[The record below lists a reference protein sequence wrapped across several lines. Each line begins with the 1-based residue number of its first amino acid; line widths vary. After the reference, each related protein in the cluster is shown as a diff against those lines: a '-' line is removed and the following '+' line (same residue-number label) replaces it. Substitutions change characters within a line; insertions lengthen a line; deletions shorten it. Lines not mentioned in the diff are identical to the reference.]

1 MKTTYIKYDFKELEE
16 YAKKLK
22 KLADTEMENVIKKCL
37 YDLANRMIARVKE
50 ETPVKEGLLRNSW
63 QIGDIHRK
71 GNEYYVEVIN
81 PVEYAE
87 FVEYG
92 HIQTPGRYVPAIGKK
107 LIKDFVP
114 GRYMMTISVQ
124 DINTHKEEYIKKILE
139 KELRRI
145 LG

>member
-22 KLADTEMENVIKKCL
+22 QLTDTEMENVIKKCL

-71 GNEYYVEVIN
+71 GNEYYIEVIN

-92 HIQTPGRYVPAIGKK
+92 HTQTPGRYIPAIGKK

>member
-124 DINTHKEEYIKKILE
+124 NINTHKEEYIKKILE